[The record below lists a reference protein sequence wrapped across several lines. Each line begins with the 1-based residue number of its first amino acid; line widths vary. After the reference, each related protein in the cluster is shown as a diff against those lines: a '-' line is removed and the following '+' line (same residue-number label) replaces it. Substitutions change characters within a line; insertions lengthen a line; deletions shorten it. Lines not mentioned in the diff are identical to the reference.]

1 MGIEKEYDAVV
12 VGGGPAGLTFAAE
25 ASSRMRVLLIEENFE
40 FGKPVQ
46 CSGLVSPR
54 VIEMSGLPDWHNV
67 IRAVE
72 FVSPGGSRL
81 SLRGDEPKGYVID
94 RSALDVHLAERATRK
109 GTDTI
114 LGASFTKAQRVDGG
128 VEIVFRERGEER
140 HVRTKLLIGADGV
153 SSTVGRIFGL
163 TNFREI
169 VSCVQTDAVAGD
181 IDTGDAVNLYFGKDV
196 APGFFAWSIPAG
208 GFSRI
213 GLGISGGEL
222 PATHYFDKLL
232 SMLGVRRTLNVTAG
246 PIPVGNR
253 GRLVDDNILIIGDAA
268 GQVKPISGGGIFTG
282 MAAARLAA
290 EVANAAL
297 ESKDLS
303 RKSLSRYESRWRKGV
318 GKELDR
324 AALVRRIFLQMTD
337 EKLDLLF
344 RVLDESSIKDV
355 MATGD
360 IDFPTELS
368 PMLLS
373 REPALWRFSPQL
385 IRALI

>member
-1 MGIEKEYDAVV
+1 MGSEKEYDAVV

-25 ASSRMRVLLIEENFE
+25 ASSRLRVLLIEENFE

-72 FVSPGGSRL
+72 FVSPGGNRL

-94 RSALDVHLAERATRK
+94 RSALDVHLAEGATRK
-109 GTDTI
+109 GTETV
-114 LGASFTKAQRVDGG
+114 LGASFTTARRTEGG
-128 VEIVFRERGEER
+128 IDISFRERGEER
-140 HVRTKLLIGADGV
+140 HVTSRLLVGADGV

-163 TNFREI
+163 TKFREI
-169 VSCVQTDAVAGD
+169 VSCVQTDAVTGEMD
-181 IDTGDAVNLYFGKDV
+181 SGDAVNLFFGRDI

-213 GLGISGGEL
+213 GIGISSGDR
-222 PATHYFDKLL
+222 PATHYFEKLL
-232 SMLGVRRTLNVTAG
+232 QMLGVRRTLNVTAG

-253 GRLVDDNILIIGDAA
+253 GRLVDDNIIILGDAA

-282 MAAARLAA
+282 MAAAKIAA
-290 EVANAAL
+290 EVASSAFVSN
-297 ESKDLS
+297 DFS
-303 RKSLSRYESRWRKGV
+303 RKSLSRYESRWKKGV
-318 GKELDR
+318 GKELER

-373 REPALWRFSPQL
+373 REPSLWRFSPQL